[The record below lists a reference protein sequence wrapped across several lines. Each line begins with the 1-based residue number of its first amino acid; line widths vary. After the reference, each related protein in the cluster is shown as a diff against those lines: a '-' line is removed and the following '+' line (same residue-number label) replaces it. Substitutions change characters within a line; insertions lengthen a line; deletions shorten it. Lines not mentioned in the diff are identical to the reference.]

1 MIKTKKWTALAA
13 AAGLMLM
20 TAACGS
26 NGGNE
31 SSSPTAAGS
40 APASGAASA
49 APTSSADN
57 GGAKPELRALF
68 RAGSDYNADPIAQML
83 QEKTGYKV
91 KYDSLPTDKPED
103 KLNLLMASSEPYDIV
118 TTNGDGGFKALYAD
132 YAKKGA
138 LVDLTPL
145 IEQYGPN
152 ITASI
157 SQESLDAVKVDG
169 KIYAIPT
176 RTIEYVGVSLMIRKD
191 WLDKLNL
198 AVPTTLDELTHVLQE
213 FKDKDPGGNGS
224 NNIPLSIKGDAPLV
238 DNIAGAFGIAN
249 DWNPVDGKLVPRAV
263 DPAFKAYLSYMADL
277 QQKGLLDKE
286 FAINKDA
293 TMKEKF
299 TSGRA
304 GVIPLHWADIPAIDD
319 ALKKN
324 FPDADY
330 VYLPAL
336 KGPDGKAGLAQMA
349 GFDRL
354 TFVPKASK
362 HPEDAVK
369 WINAKLDPET
379 FKNLAIGEEGKHYTL
394 KDGSYYPILP
404 AFNDE
409 RSSGSNFVSG
419 VDEKNYPI
427 YWQARVRK
435 DERLYKGFDYLNN
448 QLPKEVDMP
457 NPLGLA
463 PYLPKFSENNASL
476 SQMTNDYTV
485 KAIVGGESLDKFDDY
500 VAKFNK
506 AGGEDSYNEVNA
518 WYATV
523 QK

>member
-1 MIKTKKWTALAA
+1 VRKTKKWAALTVAA
-13 AAGLMLM
+13 SIMLT

-26 NGGNE
+26 NSNNGGDNNAAASNSPSTAANE
-31 SSSPTAAGS
+31 SQNT
-40 APASGAASA
+40 
-49 APTSSADN
+49 
-57 GGAKPELRALF
+57 GGPKPELRALF
-68 RAGSDYNADPIAQML
+68 RAGGDYNTDPIALML
-83 QEKTGYKV
+83 QEKTGYTV

-103 KLNLLMASSEPYDIV
+103 KLNLLMASAEPYDIV

-145 IEQYGPN
+145 IEKYGQN
-152 ITASI
+152 IKASV

-198 AVPTTLDELTHVLQE
+198 QVPTTLDELTHVLQE
-213 FKDKDPGGNGS
+213 FKEKDPGGNGS
-224 NNIPLSIKGDAPLV
+224 NNTPMSIKGDTPMV

-249 DWNPVDGKLVPRAV
+249 EWNAVDGKLVPRAI
-263 DPAFKAYLSYMADL
+263 DPAFKDYLTYMTDL
-277 QQKGLLDKE
+277 YKQGLLDKE

-324 FPDADY
+324 FPDAQY
-330 VYLPAL
+330 VYVPAL
-336 KGPDGKAGLAQMA
+336 KGKDGKAGLAQMD

-354 TFVPKASK
+354 TFIPKASK
-362 HPEDAVK
+362 HPEDAIK
-369 WINAKLDPET
+369 WIDAKLEPET
-379 FKNLAIGEEGKHYTL
+379 FKDLAIGVEGVHHTVQ
-394 KDGSYYPILP
+394 DGNYYPILP

-419 VDEKNYPI
+419 VDETNYPI

-435 DERLYKGFDYLNN
+435 DDRLYAGFDFLNN
-448 QLPKEVDMP
+448 QQPKEVDMP
-457 NPLGLA
+457 NLLGLA
-463 PYLPKFSENNASL
+463 PYLPQYSADNAQL
-476 SQMTNDYTV
+476 TQMANDYTV
-485 KAIVGGESLDKFDDY
+485 KVIVGGESLDKFDDY
-500 VAKFNK
+500 VAKFQKN
-506 AGGEDSYNEVNA
+506 GGEDSYNEVNE